1 MVPRPKPRSPRKADK
16 MLLNPEG
23 RGFSL
28 SAWKNPIFK
37 KVFV

>member
-1 MVPRPKPRSPRKADK
+1 MGPKPKPICPRKADK
-16 MLLNPEG
+16 MVLNPEG